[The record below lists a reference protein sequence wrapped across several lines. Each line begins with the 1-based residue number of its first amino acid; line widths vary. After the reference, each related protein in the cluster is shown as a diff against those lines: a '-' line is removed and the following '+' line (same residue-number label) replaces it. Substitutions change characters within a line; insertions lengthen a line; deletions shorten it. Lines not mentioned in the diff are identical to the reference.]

1 MSRTIRMT
9 LAVATLLVAFAG
21 GAALA
26 QGGQA
31 KREGHP
37 VLQNSIRQI
46 ETIKDRLQNAPSDFG
61 GHRVAAIEA
70 LNHAISELQQAIQF
84 DKK

>member
-1 MSRTIRMT
+1 MSRTIRMM

-21 GAALA
+21 GAVMA

-31 KREGHP
+31 KREAHP

-46 ETIKDRLQNAPSDFG
+46 EAIKDRLQNAPSDFG

>member
-21 GAALA
+21 GAATA
-26 QGGQA
+26 QGGQT
-31 KREGHP
+31 KREAHP

-46 ETIKDRLQNAPSDFG
+46 EAIKDRLQNAPSDFG

>member
-1 MSRTIRMT
+1 MSRTIRT
-9 LAVATLLVAFAG
+9 ALAAAALTVACAG
-21 GAALA
+21 GAAMA

-37 VLQNSIRQI
+37 VLQNSIHQI
-46 ETIKDRLQNAPSDFG
+46 ETIRDHLQKAPSDFG

-70 LNHAISELQQAIQF
+70 LNRAISELQLAIQA